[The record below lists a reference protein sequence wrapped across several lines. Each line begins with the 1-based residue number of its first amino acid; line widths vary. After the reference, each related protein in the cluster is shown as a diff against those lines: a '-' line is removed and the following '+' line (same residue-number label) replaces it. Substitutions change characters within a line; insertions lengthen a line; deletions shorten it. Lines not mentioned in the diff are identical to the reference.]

1 MEHIENII
9 AKQRV
14 FFKSNQT
21 RPWKFRIEN
30 LERLRKAIVLYQSQ
44 IEEALY
50 LDLGKSFYES
60 YLTEIG
66 IVLHEIRLHKK
77 HLKKWMKEKK
87 VGTPLQLQTGK
98 SKIMTEPYGNV
109 LIMAPWNYPFHLVI
123 MPLIGAISAGNTA
136 ILKPSE
142 HAVHTSK
149 LLKKMIDEIFPQEY
163 ICVVEGAVKENQFL
177 LENQFDM
184 IFFTGSTNV
193 GKIVM
198 KAASTHL
205 TPVVL
210 ELGGKSPAIV
220 LYDADLELAAKRI
233 VFGKFLNLG
242 QTCVAPDYVL
252 VSIAEKEEFIQYC
265 IDAIRTTFGTQ
276 PLLHDLY
283 GKIINQN
290 HLERLLR
297 LLEDQ
302 NIIYGGKYDDT
313 RLEPTLVDDAKNDS
327 LLMQEEIFGPIL
339 PIITYDGV
347 EEAIDFVNNKD
358 KPLALYV
365 FGEDKKT
372 IERVLQRT
380 SFGGGSVNDTIMH
393 LASANLPFGGVGASG
408 MGMYHGKASFDAF
421 SHKKGIYYKTKG
433 LDPSLRYF
441 PVTSLKTKI
450 LYKFLK

>member
-1 MEHIENII
+1 MEYIQNVIEQ
-9 AKQRV
+9 QRA

-21 RPWKFRIEN
+21 KPLQFRLEN
-30 LERLRKAIVLYQSQ
+30 LEKLYKAIVTYQSK

-50 LDLGKSFYES
+50 LDLAKSFYES

-77 HLKKWMKEKK
+77 HVKKWMKEKK
-87 VGTPLQLQTGK
+87 VRTPLQLQTGK

-142 HAVHTSK
+142 HAINTSK
-149 LLKKMIDEIFPQEY
+149 VLREMIEATFKNEY
-163 ICVVEGAVKENQFL
+163 ICVIEGAVEENTFL
-177 LENQFDM
+177 LDNKFDM
-184 IFFTGSTNV
+184 IFFTGSTTV

-198 KAASTHL
+198 EKASKHL

-210 ELGGKSPAIV
+210 ELGGKSPAIL
-220 LYDADLELAAKRI
+220 LYDANLQLAAKRI

-252 VSIAEKEEFIQYC
+252 VSISEKEEFIQYC

-276 PLLHDLY
+276 PLLHELY
-283 GKIINQN
+283 GKIINKN
-290 HLERLLR
+290 HLERLLK
-297 LLEDQ
+297 LLKDQ
-302 NIIYGGKYDDT
+302 TIIYGGKYDDT
-313 RLEPTLVDDAKNDS
+313 RLEPTLVDEPKKDS

-347 EEAIDFVNNKD
+347 EEAIEFVNNKD

-365 FGEDKKT
+365 FGEDKKN
-372 IERVLQRT
+372 IERVLQNT

-408 MGMYHGKASFDAF
+408 MGTYHGKASFDAF
-421 SHKKGIYYKTKG
+421 SHKKGIYYKIKG

-441 PVTSLKTKI
+441 PITSLKTKI

>member
-1 MEHIENII
+1 MEYIQNYI
-9 AKQRV
+9 AQQRA
-14 FFKSNQT
+14 FFKSNKTKPLQ
-21 RPWKFRIEN
+21 FRLEN
-30 LERLRKAIVLYQSQ
+30 LEKLRKAIVVYQSK

-77 HLKKWMKEKK
+77 HLKQWMKDKRVK
-87 VGTPLQLQTGK
+87 TPLQLQSGK
-98 SKIMTEPYGNV
+98 SKIMKEPYGNV

-142 HAVHTSK
+142 HAPNTSK
-149 LLKKMIDEIFPQEY
+149 VLKEMIEATFKQEY
-163 ICVVEGAVKENQFL
+163 ICVIEGAVEENTVL
-177 LENQFDM
+177 LENKFDM

-198 KAASTHL
+198 EKASKHL

-210 ELGGKSPAIV
+210 ELGGKSPAIL

-276 PLLHDLY
+276 PLLHELY
-283 GKIINQN
+283 GKIIHKK
-290 HLERLLR
+290 HLDRLLY

-302 NIIYGGKYDDT
+302 TIIHGGKYDDT
-313 RLEPTLVDDAKNDS
+313 RLEPTIVDAPKLDS

-347 EEAIDFVNNKD
+347 EEAIAFVNEKE

-372 IERVLQRT
+372 IQRVLKQT
-380 SFGGGSVNDTIMH
+380 SFGGGAVNDTIMH
-393 LASANLPFGGVGASG
+393 LASPNLPFGGVGPSG
-408 MGMYHGKASFDAF
+408 MGSYHGKASFDAF
-421 SHKKGIYYKTKG
+421 SHTKGIYTKTKG
-433 LDPSLRYF
+433 IDPSLRYF
-441 PVTSLKTKI
+441 PVTTLKTKV